1 MGRLTQVQMTRDAV
15 PQTRTWTYDA
25 VTERLASAYMP
36 ETGTVSYTY
45 NGDGTL
51 QSKTDAKGQRIDYT
65 YDDKQRVTAI
75 TPLGRTCEQV
85 RLSYDTNTID
95 PTYSQYGSG
104 RLTVEEWGNSYSCA
118 SGLFRQMYS
127 YTKPGLTTGKRLL
140 MDRYHEEQENVY
152 RIADLRITRTYDNE
166 GRVATQSGA
175 GGNYSYGYNS
185 MGRPNRLTQTV
196 TPAYDIISAAQYGPG
211 R

>member
-1 MGRLTQVQMTRDAV
+1 
-15 PQTRTWTYDA
+15 
-25 VTERLASAYMP
+25 
-36 ETGTVSYTY
+36 
-45 NGDGTL
+45 
-51 QSKTDAKGQRIDYT
+51 
-65 YDDKQRVTAI
+65 
-75 TPLGRTCEQV
+75 
-85 RLSYDTNTID
+85 
-95 PTYSQYGSG
+95 
-104 RLTVEEWGNSYSCA
+104 
-118 SGLFRQMYS
+118 MYS

-211 R
+211 GQMTSLTRRVGEDSYTTETMQYNVRGQLTRMTMPNAVDLEYRYSAAQNNGRITSYKEYLSGEEVTYQYGTTS